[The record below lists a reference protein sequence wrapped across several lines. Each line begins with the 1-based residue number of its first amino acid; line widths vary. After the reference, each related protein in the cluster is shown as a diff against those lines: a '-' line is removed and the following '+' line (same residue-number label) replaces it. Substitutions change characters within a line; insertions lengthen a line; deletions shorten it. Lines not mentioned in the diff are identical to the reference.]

1 MISRP
6 KSLYLHIR
14 LPAALPAGI
23 ISESMQER
31 HENAGRYFDECAR
44 TCARYYLPWLKSRLA
59 KPLGDACRVLEA
71 GCDKGGNLK
80 PFAEAGCRVVGIDLN
95 AGALEA
101 ARELFEARGLEGVFL
116 WADILEF
123 APPPNHLYD
132 LIILRDVIEHVEDQ
146 PRLMARLA
154 ELLAPDGVLFV
165 AYPPWR
171 MPFGGHQ
178 QMAVSRFAAHC
189 PWLHLLPGPLYP
201 WALRLAGETPGKIAG
216 LLEIRDT
223 RISVRKFR
231 RLAAGAG
238 LRTVTERFFLIN
250 PHYEAKFGLKPR
262 CLPRL
267 LEVVPWLRDFFATT
281 CFCLLQRQ
289 E

>member
-1 MISRP
+1 
-6 KSLYLHIR
+6 
-14 LPAALPAGI
+14 
-23 ISESMQER
+23 
-31 HENAGRYFDECAR
+31 
-44 TCARYYLPWLKSRLA
+44 
-59 KPLGDACRVLEA
+59 
-71 GCDKGGNLK
+71 
-80 PFAEAGCRVVGIDLN
+80 
-95 AGALEA
+95 
-101 ARELFEARGLEGVFL
+101 
-116 WADILEF
+116 
-123 APPPNHLYD
+123 
-132 LIILRDVIEHVEDQ
+132 
-146 PRLMARLA
+146 MARLA

-250 PHYEAKFGLKPR
+250 HITKLNSG
-262 CLPRL
+262 
-267 LEVVPWLRDFFATT
+267 
-281 CFCLLQRQ
+281 
-289 E
+289 

>member
-116 WADILEF
+116 RADILEF
-123 APPPNHLYD
+123 APP
-132 LIILRDVIEHVEDQ
+132 
-146 PRLMARLA
+146 
-154 ELLAPDGVLFV
+154 
-165 AYPPWR
+165 
-171 MPFGGHQ
+171 
-178 QMAVSRFAAHC
+178 
-189 PWLHLLPGPLYP
+189 
-201 WALRLAGETPGKIAG
+201 
-216 LLEIRDT
+216 
-223 RISVRKFR
+223 RISF
-231 RLAAGAG
+231 
-238 LRTVTERFFLIN
+238 TI
-250 PHYEAKFGLKPR
+250 
-262 CLPRL
+262 
-267 LEVVPWLRDFFATT
+267 
-281 CFCLLQRQ
+281 
-289 E
+289 

>member
-1 MISRP
+1 M
-6 KSLYLHIR
+6 
-14 LPAALPAGI
+14 
-23 ISESMQER
+23 
-31 HENAGRYFDECAR
+31 
-44 TCARYYLPWLKSRLA
+44 
-59 KPLGDACRVLEA
+59 
-71 GCDKGGNLK
+71 
-80 PFAEAGCRVVGIDLN
+80 
-95 AGALEA
+95 
-101 ARELFEARGLEGVFL
+101 
-116 WADILEF
+116 
-123 APPPNHLYD
+123 
-132 LIILRDVIEHVEDQ
+132 
-146 PRLMARLA
+146 MARLA

-238 LRTVTERFFLIN
+238 LRTVAERFFLIN

-267 LEVVPWLRDFFATT
+267 LEIVPWLRDFFTTT
-281 CFCLLQRQ
+281 CFCLLQRPK
-289 E
+289 

>member
-1 MISRP
+1 
-6 KSLYLHIR
+6 
-14 LPAALPAGI
+14 
-23 ISESMQER
+23 
-31 HENAGRYFDECAR
+31 
-44 TCARYYLPWLKSRLA
+44 
-59 KPLGDACRVLEA
+59 
-71 GCDKGGNLK
+71 
-80 PFAEAGCRVVGIDLN
+80 
-95 AGALEA
+95 
-101 ARELFEARGLEGVFL
+101 
-116 WADILEF
+116 
-123 APPPNHLYD
+123 
-132 LIILRDVIEHVEDQ
+132 
-146 PRLMARLA
+146 MARLA

-250 PHYEAKFGLKPR
+250 PHYEAKFGT
-262 CLPRL
+262 
-267 LEVVPWLRDFFATT
+267 VV
-281 CFCLLQRQ
+281 
-289 E
+289 